1 MHGVTKQQ
9 ILEDFEEFK
18 AYLHQK
24 ISAGKNW
31 VWMTAKSLKAP
42 PSSGTISPNT
52 RSPQCGRKTFTRTV
66 GHCG

>member
-31 VWMTAKSLKAP
+31 VWMTAKSSKRRHPRGL
-42 PSSGTISPNT
+42 SRQT
-52 RSPQCGRKTFTRTV
+52 RGAPQCGRKTLTRTV

>member
-24 ISAGKNW
+24 ISAGK
-31 VWMTAKSLKAP
+31 TG
-42 PSSGTISPNT
+42 SG
-52 RSPQCGRKTFTRTV
+52 
-66 GHCG
+66 